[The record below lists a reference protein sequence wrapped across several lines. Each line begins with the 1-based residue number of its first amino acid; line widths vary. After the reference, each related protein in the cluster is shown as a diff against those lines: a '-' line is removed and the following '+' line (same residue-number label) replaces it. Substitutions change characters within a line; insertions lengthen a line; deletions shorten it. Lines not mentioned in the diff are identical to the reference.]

1 MLSITIYL
9 PARRVGRSNSSLIK
23 STNSNLA
30 VDARALNQ
38 ARLKSQITCRNLVKR
53 ISKWEEKGRYSY
65 KSEVWVEIGK
75 RDGPC

>member
-38 ARLKSQITCRNLVKR
+38 ARLKSQITCRNLVK
-53 ISKWEEKGRYSY
+53 WEEKGRYSY
-65 KSEVWVEIGK
+65 KSEVWIEIGK
-75 RDGPC
+75 RDGPF